1 MSSETLKLSD
11 YKNCFNAAKID
22 GKLKCLEKKKFN
34 VDKLKEL
41 IKYKTILET

>member
-1 MSSETLKLSD
+1 MPD
-11 YKNCFNAAKID
+11 YKNCLNAVKID
-22 GKLKCLEKKKFN
+22 GKLKCLEKKMFN